1 MPEKHY
7 FADGNTA
14 KGYVSLLINNL
25 AGLNRLFILKN
36 GARKWNTALMEDAG
50 TAAGELGYDAEYL
63 HCALDQPLLDALIL
77 PQFKAGIV
85 DATPPHSIT
94 PPEGASVQEI
104 DLGGAYRLDGHEE
117 NLRIL
122 AEESQKARDKAYAAF
137 AAALALH
144 DDWEAVYIKSM
155 DFKKADRLAKEF
167 AEVFLKGA
175 GPSGD
180 AFCRRRFLGAA
191 TPDGAVDFIPEL
203 TRDMNKR
210 YLMKGR
216 PGTGKSTMLK
226 KLAEAVLDRGI
237 GVELYYC
244 GFDPESV
251 DMIIAPGISR
261 AVFDSTAPHEYFIC
275 RENDELIDLYAA
287 LVRPGTDERYEQKL
301 EGIQRDYRI
310 KIGAG
315 TAFLKKARTMDH
327 AKEAVYA
334 SRADNDALEE
344 TKKNILKTLLE
355 TGG

>member
-25 AGLNRLFILKN
+25 AGLNRIWILKN

-50 TAAGELGYDAEYL
+50 AAAGELGYDAEYL
-63 HCALDQPLLDALIL
+63 HCALDKSLLDALIL
-77 PQFKAGIV
+77 PQLKAGIV

-94 PPEGASVQEI
+94 PDGAAVQEI

-144 DDWEAVYIKSM
+144 DDWEAVYIKNM

-175 GPSGD
+175 SPSGE
-180 AFCRRRFLGAA
+180 AFYRKRFLGAA

-237 GVELYYC
+237 GVELYHC
-244 GFDPESV
+244 GFAPEKCGYV
-251 DMIIAPGISR
+251 DRTGYFPGG
-261 AVFDSTAPHEYFIC
+261 F
-275 RENDELIDLYAA
+275 
-287 LVRPGTDERYEQKL
+287 
-301 EGIQRDYRI
+301 
-310 KIGAG
+310 
-315 TAFLKKARTMDH
+315 
-327 AKEAVYA
+327 
-334 SRADNDALEE
+334 
-344 TKKNILKTLLE
+344 
-355 TGG
+355 